1 MEDRYKQ
8 IKAANQALQ
17 GKSERQYR
25 SSAIGCG
32 VSFIGLVITIIIILL
47 TQ

>member
-1 MEDRYKQ
+1 MEDKH

-32 VSFIGLVITIIIILL
+32 VSAIGIGIMIIIILL

>member
-1 MEDRYKQ
+1 MEDKHKH
-8 IKAANQALQ
+8 IIAANQARQ
-17 GKSERQYR
+17 GRSERQYR

-32 VSFIGLVITIIIILL
+32 VSAIGIAIIVIIILL

>member
-1 MEDRYKQ
+1 MEDKH
-8 IKAANQALQ
+8 IKAANQVFQ
-17 GKSERQYR
+17 GRSKRQYR

-32 VSFIGLVITIIIILL
+32 VSAIGIAITVIIILL

>member
-1 MEDRYKQ
+1 MEDKH
-8 IKAANQALQ
+8 IKTSNQALQ
-17 GKSERQYR
+17 GRSERQYR

-32 VSFIGLVITIIIILL
+32 VSLIGIIIIVIIILL

>member
-1 MEDRYKQ
+1 MEDKH
-8 IKAANQALQ
+8 IKSTNQKLQ

-32 VSFIGLVITIIIILL
+32 VSFIGLVIIVIIILL

>member
-1 MEDRYKQ
+1 MEDKHKH
-8 IKAANQALQ
+8 IKAANQSLQ
-17 GKSERQYR
+17 GRSERQYR

-32 VSFIGLVITIIIILL
+32 VSAIGIVIIVIIILL